1 MKKNI
6 KEKEAHNSIVNSN
19 PSLGLNDPQ
28 FRKVLSMNW
37 DVVRDKFRFSFE
49 EICEF
54 AMKLPF
60 TKRNA

>member
-6 KEKEAHNSIVNSN
+6 KEKEAHNSIVNLN
-19 PSLGLNDPQ
+19 PSLGLNDTQ

-37 DVVRDKFRFSFE
+37 DVVRDKLRFSFE
-49 EICEF
+49 EIYEF